1 MPSTCVDG
9 KGWKAKEAGV
19 CQCDSVAVRHRNGNG
34 GSGDLVVG
42 VGRLNQHV
50 VAGAA
55 GVYDEVEMEMALM
68 VGYGIL
74 D

>member
-1 MPSTCVDG
+1 M
-9 KGWKAKEAGV
+9 
-19 CQCDSVAVRHRNGNG
+19 
-34 GSGDLVVG
+34 VG
-42 VGRLNQHV
+42 VGRLNRHV

-55 GVYDEVEMEMALM
+55 GVYDEVEMKMALI